1 VQPAEAGK
9 KRKNKR
15 HAKSTMSTSASHTT
29 GNGAKNGYRYTLN
42 VIAFENCPDNPFVD
56 SNRHMIAV
64 KANYGDE
71 PHGKKP
77 ADITRINDILL
88 KPGDFW
94 VEKGNACDGAAIF
107 HLPANPCEDGDTT
120 DGICSSDDPTFQEY
134 EVFLRLVG
142 PKGGI
147 KVTTCATDPAEE
159 GACVEGLCAD
169 GSACSADSDCDV
181 IVCSSDDLV
190 EVRTKGKKFEDVT
203 KDLLTLLLDT
213 DGDNILETRI
223 ELFNPALED
232 FFWNWNTNGKPHAQ
246 LFFIPRPD

>member
-1 VQPAEAGK
+1 VILLVVQPAEAGK

-15 HAKSTMSTSASHTT
+15 RAKSTMSTSASHTT
-29 GNGAKNGYRYTLN
+29 GNEAKNGYRYTLN
-42 VIAFENCPDNPFVD
+42 PQ
-56 SNRHMIAV
+56 
-64 KANYGDE
+64 
-71 PHGKKP
+71 GKKP
-77 ADITRINDILL
+77 VDISRVNDILL
-88 KPGDFW
+88 KQGDFW
-94 VEKGNACDGAAIF
+94 VEDGNACNRDGAIF

-120 DGICSSDDPTFQEY
+120 DGVCSSDDPTFQEY
-134 EVFLRLVG
+134 EIFLRLVG

-147 KVTTCATDPAEE
+147 QVTTCATDPAEE

-169 GSACSADSDCDV
+169 DSACAVDSDCDV

-203 KDLLTLLLDT
+203 RDLLTLLLDT
-213 DGDNILETRI
+213 DGDNIVDTRI